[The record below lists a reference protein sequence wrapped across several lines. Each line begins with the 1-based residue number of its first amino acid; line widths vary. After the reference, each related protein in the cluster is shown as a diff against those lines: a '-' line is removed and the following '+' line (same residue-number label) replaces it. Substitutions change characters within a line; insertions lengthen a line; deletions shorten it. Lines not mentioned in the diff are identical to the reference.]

1 MSLIGYIEEIFID
14 HSHVIDKHSS
24 MTEEELSEEYK
35 KIDIKYQYI
44 KDNLLSI
51 TDDELSEE
59 IKKIDI
65 KIPCIYWILKNDVTI
80 RLYIL
85 LIKRRYYKTVQY
97 LNTITI
103 MWPFM
108 RHRYKTDYHWYK
120 AVKLQ
125 NKCITPY
132 NLTDV
137 TCPNFILKFIKILR
151 KKYTLNQIIN
161 WDYSGRHTQIMT
173 EAFELISLMKS
184 PRFQFIQACILLE

>member
-1 MSLIGYIEEIFID
+1 MSLSKYIEELFID
-14 HSHVIDKHSS
+14 HSRVIDKHYN
-24 MTEEELSEEYK
+24 MTKEELSEEYK
-35 KIDIKYQYI
+35 KVDIKYQYI

-51 TDDELSEE
+51 TDEDLSEE

-65 KIPCIYWILKNDVTI
+65 KLPCIYWILKNDVTI

-120 AVKLQ
+120 AFKLK
-125 NKCITPY
+125 NECITPY
-132 NLTDV
+132 LLTDV
-137 TCPNFILKFIKILR
+137 TCPSFILKCIKFLR

-161 WDYSGRHTQIMT
+161 WDYNGKPTQLMT
-173 EAFELISLMKS
+173 EAFELVSLMES
-184 PRFQFIQACILLE
+184 PRFQFIRACILLE